1 MKVKI
6 TRDDMMKISLFEKIT
21 GADVMDCISDDER
34 IIFIVKEGDIG
45 AAIGKGGENVK
56 TAMEKFGK
64 KIDIIEYSTD
74 LKKFVRNVFAPLKL
88 EDVWIKKFGNNL
100 VVYVRVH
107 PKLRRTIIGNKG
119 KNIDRAVDIVSR
131 FSDIKNIKVI
141 SEPRKKP
148 RRYYKKFEKTEKT
161 RKPEG
166 THAEDSSVK
175 SKEPETEKVVSE
187 SNE

>member
-6 TRDDMMKISLFEKIT
+6 TRDDMMKISLFEKMT

-34 IIFIVKEGDIG
+34 IVFIVKEGDVG

-88 EDVWIKKFGNNL
+88 EDVWIKKFGDDV
-100 VVYVRVH
+100 VVYIRVH
-107 PKLRRTIIGNKG
+107 PKLRRTIIGNRG
-119 KNIDRAVDIVSR
+119 KKYR
-131 FSDIKNIKVI
+131 
-141 SEPRKKP
+141 
-148 RRYYKKFEKTEKT
+148 
-161 RKPEG
+161 
-166 THAEDSSVK
+166 
-175 SKEPETEKVVSE
+175 
-187 SNE
+187 

>member
-6 TRDDMMKISLFEKIT
+6 TRDDMMKISLFEKMT

-34 IIFIVKEGDIG
+34 IVFIVKEGDVG

-88 EDVWIKKFGNNL
+88 EDVWIKKFGDDV
-100 VVYVRVH
+100 VVYIRVH
-107 PKLRRTIIGNKG
+107 PKLRRTIIGNRG
-119 KNIDRAVDIVSR
+119 KNIDRAVGIVSR
-131 FSDIKNIKVI
+131 LSDIKNIKVV

-148 RRYYKKFEKTEKT
+148 KGKYPKKFEKTEK
-161 RKPEG
+161 PESAQ
-166 THAEDSSVK
+166 AENSSAEA
-175 SKEPETEKVVSE
+175 KEPETEKVVSE